1 MRKELKMSLYGNV
14 MRIAVCLS
22 VLFVMQGCRDEK
34 KAMPASEK
42 DEGPTAV
49 QRLMSKDGEILFPA
63 RDELVATRKQL
74 IGELIAIIEEKEN
87 RIGKQA
93 SLRAAMYVLGE
104 MRAVEAIDVLV
115 EYIGFPR
122 VMGVGEPVVTDVST
136 SMLSHNLKD
145 TREIYPAVDALIKIG
160 EPCVDPVVGK
170 LGSSVN
176 MRACLG
182 VLVGLRGR
190 DWTVETLTTAMEK
203 ETDAEKKRWL
213 KRSLDVLAEVPD

>member
-1 MRKELKMSLYGNV
+1 MNTYRKLT
-14 MRIAVCLS
+14 RIAVYLT
-22 VLFVMQGCRDEK
+22 VLMVMQGCRNEK
-34 KAMPASEK
+34 KTMPVSQQAE
-42 DEGPTAV
+42 ELTAV

-63 RDELVATRKQL
+63 RDELVAARKQL

-93 SLRAAMYVLGE
+93 SVRAAMYVLGE

-122 VMGVGEPVVTDVST
+122 VMGVGEPVVTDVSA

-160 EPCVDPVVGK
+160 EPCLDTVVAK
-170 LGSSVN
+170 LGSPVSI
-176 MRACLG
+176 RACLA

-190 DWTVETLTTAMEK
+190 DFTVETLTAAIEK
-203 ETDAEKKRWL
+203 ESDAKKKVRLEASL
-213 KRSLDVLAEVPD
+213 KVLGKLPD